1 MAGVRNLESLILTRH
16 GESVGNLAHQAAH
29 DAPEERIEQVD
40 LCDRDADIPLSER
53 GRLQAAAL
61 GRRLAALPPDERP
74 TAVVSSPYVRSLDTA
89 RIALAELEQRPD
101 LLVDERLRDREMGV
115 LYRLTAHGVRARFPE
130 EAERK
135 ERIGKFYYRPPGGE
149 SWVDMLLRLRSAYR
163 DIDLDHPGGRVL
175 VVAHDAVVVLTRYI
189 VERLSERELMRI
201 ERTPIGNCSFTR
213 WVRRDGALRPAEYND
228 VAHLAEPAGA
238 SARTAAP

>member
-16 GESVGNLAHQAAH
+16 GESTGNIAHRAAWG
-29 DAPEERIEQVD
+29 APEEQIEQID
-40 LCDRDADIPLSER
+40 IPDRDADVPLSER

-89 RIALAELEQRPD
+89 RIVLAGLEQRPG

-115 LYRLTAHGVRARFPE
+115 LHRLTPYGIQVRFPE

-149 SWVDMLLRLRSAYR
+149 SWVDMLLRLRSAYQ
-163 DIDLDHPGGRVL
+163 DLDLDHPGGRVL

-189 VERLSERELMRI
+189 VERLSERELMQI
-201 ERTPIGNCSFTR
+201 ERAPIGNCSFTR
-213 WVRRDGALRPAEYND
+213 WVRRDGVLRPAEYND
-228 VAHLAEPAGA
+228 TAHLSEPAGA
-238 SARTAAP
+238 TAVP